1 MRKNQA
7 EVDAVPIGRAADEPE
22 FREPKLFNG
31 DQLYPGK
38 LVFAVNP
45 VCYVLRAG
53 DKYLAIGRIAAT
65 KSWQVCSTF
74 AGTSAGLIQCE
85 KYARALAASGKLAD
99 PRGSRDRY
107 GEVVRGV
114 ERAAP
119 LPRVHRTNR
128 PEAYSLVG
136 RDGNS

>member
-1 MRKNQA
+1 MTCAKIAA

-22 FREPKLFNG
+22 FQEPKLFNG

-74 AGTSAGLIQCE
+74 AGTSAGLDRVREI
-85 KYARALAASGKLAD
+85 RAQVG
-99 PRGSRDRY
+99 
-107 GEVVRGV
+107 GV
-114 ERAAP
+114 EQAR
-119 LPRVHRTNR
+119 
-128 PEAYSLVG
+128 
-136 RDGNS
+136 